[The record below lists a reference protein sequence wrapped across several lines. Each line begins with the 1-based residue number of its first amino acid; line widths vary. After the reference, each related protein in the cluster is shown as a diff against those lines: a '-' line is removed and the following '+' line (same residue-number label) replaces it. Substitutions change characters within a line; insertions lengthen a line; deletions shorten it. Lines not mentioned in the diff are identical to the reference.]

1 MRNTN
6 PEFYY
11 SVAWKRTRKEVWYK
25 QHCICNRCGKPVY
38 VDGISEWLPKEKRN
52 KGIVHHKEYL
62 NNNNVMDDNIAL
74 NIHNLEG
81 ICESCHNKEHKATE
95 VLRKGYDFDEDGN
108 LIKG

>member
-11 SVAWKRTRKEVWYK
+11 SVAWKRARKEVWYK

-62 NNNNVMDDNIAL
+62 NNNCNNFFHLLRVMLAYFF
-74 NIHNLEG
+74 
-81 ICESCHNKEHKATE
+81 
-95 VLRKGYDFDEDGN
+95 R
-108 LIKG
+108 